1 MLDLMVGVGADVEA
15 ADARAHIAE
24 LESGR
29 SVTVRARDVGHYYDK
44 GWVTLGADGSITA
57 LPEDPTRRRAAIEP
71 PEAPSRARA

>member
-1 MLDLMVGVGADVEA
+1 MLGFVVGVGADGEA
-15 ADARAHIAE
+15 ELRAHIAE

-29 SVTVRARDVGHYYDK
+29 AVVVMARDVGHYYDQ

-57 LPEDPTRRRAAIEP
+57 LPEDLTRRRAAIEP